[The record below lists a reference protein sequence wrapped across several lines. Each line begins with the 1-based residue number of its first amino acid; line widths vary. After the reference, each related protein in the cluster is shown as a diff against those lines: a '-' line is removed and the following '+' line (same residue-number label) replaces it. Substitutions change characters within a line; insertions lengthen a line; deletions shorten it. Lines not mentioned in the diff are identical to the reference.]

1 MLKVYPEVRTEAE
14 TLRRVLAGASLA
26 RYGDGEFRL
35 CQGLCIPCQKHHPTL
50 ARRLREILQAPG
62 RCMVGI
68 PNVRAVLERPG
79 ASQKVK
85 FWRPFLTAP
94 LNFLAPDVAYASAF
108 ISRPDSAPWI
118 DTPEYWAD
126 LESLWAGR
134 DVTLV
139 QGGPRSLQPADL
151 ASARR
156 VTVVPCPARE
166 AWSEHRAI
174 LARIGRPALALL
186 CLGPTAT
193 VLAADLCAAGVQAVD
208 LGHVGMFLRKRR
220 AGEPLTVTAADRAS
234 A

>member
-1 MLKVYPEVRTEAE
+1 MLKAYPEVRTEAE

-50 ARRLREILQAPG
+50 ARRLRELLQAPG

-68 PNVRAVLERPG
+68 PNVRAVLAAPPTP
-79 ASQKVK
+79 QKAA
-85 FWRPFLTAP
+85 FWGRFRTAP
-94 LNFLAPDVAYASAF
+94 LGFLGPDVAYASAF
-108 ISRPDSAPWI
+108 ITRPDSAPWI
-118 DTPEYWAD
+118 DTPAYWAD

-139 QGGPRSLQPADL
+139 HGGPRSLQVADL
-151 ASARR
+151 ASARK
-156 VTVVPCPARE
+156 VTVVRCPSRQ
-166 AWSEHRAI
+166 AWSEHAAI
-174 LARIGRPALALL
+174 LARIGHPALALL

-193 VLAADLCAAGVQAVD
+193 VLAADLCARGVQAVD

-220 AGEPLTVTAADRAS
+220 AGEPLVVTATDRAS